1 MNARLA
7 STALVA
13 WSMGCLGCSSED
25 PHTAVGTLERDRL
38 ELVATASEPIVA
50 RPVEEGSF
58 VGAGELLVKL
68 DPTRLQAQLAQA
80 RSGRERASARLAE
93 LVRGPRRERID
104 EARARLRGA
113 EGNLVGARR
122 LLRRAE
128 SLAPREAVSIE
139 LVDERRA
146 RFQDALA
153 ARNAARA
160 TLAELLEGTT
170 PEELAQAEAALA
182 EAEAVLA
189 DAQVRF
195 DRAEVRAPTAGW
207 VDALPYELGEQPP
220 TGGVVAVVLAER
232 SPYARVYIPAAVRA
246 AVVPGTSAHI
256 KIDGVDEPVRGR
268 VRTVATEASFTPYF
282 ALTERDRGRLVYLAK
297 VDLLERVDPP
307 LPTGLPVEVELD
319 VDASPVQAQARR

>member
-1 MNARLA
+1 MNASQITGLLLLG
-7 STALVA
+7 SI
-13 WSMGCLGCSSED
+13 GHFGCSND
-25 PHTAVGTLERDRL
+25 NAHTAVGTLERDRL
-38 ELVATASEPIVA
+38 ELVATASEPIAA

-58 VGAGELLVKL
+58 VSAGELLVKL

-80 RSGRERASARLAE
+80 QSAQARASARLAE

-160 TLAELLEGTT
+160 SLAEMLEGTT

-182 EAEAVLA
+182 EADALLA
-189 DAQVRF
+189 DAQVRLE
-195 DRAEVRAPTAGW
+195 RTEVRAPTAGW

-220 TGGVVAVVLAER
+220 LGGVVAVLLAER
-232 SPYARVYIPAAVRA
+232 SPYARVYIPAAVRL
-246 AVVPGTSAHI
+246 AVVPGTRARIS
-256 KIDGVDEPVRGR
+256 IDGMDEPIDGR

-297 VDLLERVDPP
+297 IDLLEALDAP
-307 LPTGLPVEVELD
+307 LPSGLPVEVELD
-319 VDASPVQAQARR
+319 VDTSPPQAAR